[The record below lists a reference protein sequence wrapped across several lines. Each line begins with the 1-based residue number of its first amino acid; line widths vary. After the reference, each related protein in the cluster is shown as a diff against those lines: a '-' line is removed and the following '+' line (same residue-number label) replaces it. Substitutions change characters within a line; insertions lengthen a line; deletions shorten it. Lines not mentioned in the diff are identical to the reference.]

1 MSSYRIIS
9 SDSHVFEPVDLWTS
23 RIEPKFRDRCP
34 RMVRTDRGDYWYCD
48 GKEGSGVGPGAQ
60 AGFRFDDPDKLS
72 HVDIQ
77 ENVRPGGYVP
87 GERLKDMD
95 LDGID
100 VDMMYPTAG
109 LFHYRLAVDGELLSA
124 ILGTYNDWL
133 AEFCKPY
140 PDRLKGIGMINIDD
154 VDEGVR
160 ELERCANLG
169 LVGAMIP
176 TSLAEGKSYA
186 LPDYEPLWAAAQ
198 DLRVPLSLH
207 IGTSRSGPDENLLP
221 PHLWSPSVFV
231 NLDPPLRDTL
241 CDMIF
246 AGVFERYPE
255 LRVGSIEN
263 ELVWAAHFL
272 EQMDFTYSQRPPGE
286 GYRWRRFEEDM
297 LPSDYFHRN
306 VFLSFQESALGV
318 RLRDVIGVDGM
329 LWGSDYPHF
338 ESTFPRS
345 RETLEGILADCT
357 EEEKVKIAGGNAA
370 RVYNLN

>member
-1 MSSYRIIS
+1 MSGPAR
-9 SDSHVFEPVDLWTS
+9 
-23 RIEPKFRDRCP
+23 RR
-34 RMVRTDRGDYWYCD
+34 
-48 GKEGSGVGPGAQ
+48 GSGSMIRTSSP
-60 AGFRFDDPDKLS
+60 

-87 GERLKDMD
+87 EERLKDMD

-160 ELERCANLG
+160 ELECCANLG

-255 LRVGSIEN
+255 LPPRATTGCRVRGRRSGAGRRGLISTEGSQHAIQVLIIGEG
-263 ELVWAAHFL
+263 
-272 EQMDFTYSQRPPGE
+272 SQRDD
-286 GYRWRRFEEDM
+286 R
-297 LPSDYFHRN
+297 
-306 VFLSFQESALGV
+306 LG
-318 RLRDVIGVDGM
+318 
-329 LWGSDYPHF
+329 
-338 ESTFPRS
+338 
-345 RETLEGILADCT
+345 
-357 EEEKVKIAGGNAA
+357 
-370 RVYNLN
+370 